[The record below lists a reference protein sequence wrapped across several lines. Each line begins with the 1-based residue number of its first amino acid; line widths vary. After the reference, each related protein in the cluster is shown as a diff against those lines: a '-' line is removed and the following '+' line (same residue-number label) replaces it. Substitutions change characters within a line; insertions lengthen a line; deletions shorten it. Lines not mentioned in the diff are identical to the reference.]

1 MFVITTDVK
10 QNGIYS
16 RSYWTVLSTN
26 YLPIS
31 MKRLLIDTFLR
42 LIDIDKFRL

>member
-10 QNGIYS
+10 QNDIYS
-16 RSYWTVLSTN
+16 RSYWTVLPTK

-31 MKRLLIDTFLR
+31 LKRLLIDIFFTSY
-42 LIDIDKFRL
+42 

>member
-16 RSYWTVLSTN
+16 RSYWTVLSTK
-26 YLPIS
+26 YLLIS
-31 MKRLLIDTFLR
+31 LKRLLIDIFFTSY
-42 LIDIDKFRL
+42 